1 MFFLSLCAL
10 LFIAAVVYLAVQCGY
25 RRHRML
31 YGVLCGRHGLPP
43 VHVGGVPPVVAHGI
57 PCAPSPP
64 SSTLCEDR
72 AVKKKIIKIYA
83 ESVCRTIQERKDPHQ
98 VNMVRY
104 TTMCIVLDYY
114 CYIQ

>member
-1 MFFLSLCAL
+1 MCL
-10 LFIAAVVYLAVQCGY
+10 VVYSGGSVPGRAMWI

-43 VHVGGVPPVVAHGI
+43 VHVGSVPPVVAHGI

-72 AVKKKIIKIYA
+72 AVKKKIIKIL
-83 ESVCRTIQERKDPHQ
+83 I
-98 VNMVRY
+98 
-104 TTMCIVLDYY
+104 
-114 CYIQ
+114 